1 MTDQQAKEDELLSC
15 YKRVA
20 HKILAQAIKD
30 YKAASYATSKKQKTH
45 VELDCESFFRSD
57 WFAEL
62 AGIAGYD
69 KFQSANERA
78 RLIYQLRHS
87 TRAKTQ
93 LRKLK
98 KEMEEDDEE

>member
-1 MTDQQAKEDELLSC
+1 MIDQQAREEELLSC

-20 HKILAQAIKD
+20 RKIIVQAVKD
-30 YKAASYATSKKQKTH
+30 FRYEVSQRHIRAT
-45 VELDCESFFRSD
+45 EECEAFFRSS
-57 WFAEL
+57 WFATL
-62 AGIAGYD
+62 AAVAGYD
-69 KFQSANERA
+69 KFLSANERA

-98 KEMEEDDEE
+98 KEMEEGDET